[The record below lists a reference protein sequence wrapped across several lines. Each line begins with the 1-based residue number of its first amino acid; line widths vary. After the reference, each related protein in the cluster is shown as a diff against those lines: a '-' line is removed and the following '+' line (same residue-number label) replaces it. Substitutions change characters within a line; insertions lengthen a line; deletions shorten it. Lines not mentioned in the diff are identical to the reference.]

1 MGLTPPFMAAPKDP
15 NSIYG
20 HSGALYLRMRATG
33 AGSASSSSSS
43 SGMLFWGNVHWEA
56 CVEKKSFHPFKLLS
70 ERKKNKCKLFYCS
83 NHRKRL
89 LDTHLLI

>member
-20 HSGALYLRMRATG
+20 HSGALYFRMRATG

-43 SGMLFWGNVHWEA
+43 SGMLFWGNVHWEV
-56 CVEKKSFHPFKLLS
+56 CVEKKKKSLYPFKLLS
-70 ERKKNKCKLFYCS
+70 EKKKK
-83 NHRKRL
+83 
-89 LDTHLLI
+89 